1 MDKLEGVRGRRNE
14 KREHAGAR
22 AGEEGR
28 MGDDERGGARR
39 TAKLQVVGR
48 GVGAVGVGR

>member
-1 MDKLEGVRGRRNE
+1 M
-14 KREHAGAR
+14 REHAGAL
-22 AGEEGR
+22 AISGERRQRG
-28 MGDDERGGARR
+28 MTSERARR